1 MRTDWSETFGWGERG
16 FWTTTTGCGLVTIGP
31 GVDCGDGAGTIM
43 VTWSGQG
50 DYSKVRQPS
59 THSVVQVYEKFKF
72 TKSTSG
78 KGLRF
83 RNVLG
88 MFLSTLHGQDGVV
101 LVLLSKCVHTVFT
114 YNVSTLRFHRLVQ
127 NVVTGLAYKILELD
141 SGWCVTEPR
150 LGQWD

>member
-88 MFLSTLHGQDGVV
+88 MFLSTLHGQDG
-101 LVLLSKCVHTVFT
+101 LC
-114 YNVSTLRFHRLVQ
+114 
-127 NVVTGLAYKILELD
+127 
-141 SGWCVTEPR
+141 C
-150 LGQWD
+150 